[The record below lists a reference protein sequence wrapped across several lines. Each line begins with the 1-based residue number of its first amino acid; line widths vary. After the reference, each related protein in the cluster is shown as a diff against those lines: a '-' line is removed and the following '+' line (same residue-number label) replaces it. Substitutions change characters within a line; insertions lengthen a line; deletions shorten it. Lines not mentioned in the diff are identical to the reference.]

1 MAEGATQQSGG
12 SSSSRSRSRRSSAV
26 KSGVTVVYLQERESK
41 NFMRFEEEVENGKDP
56 IVGSYFYIGK
66 KLFDKLGKPDAI
78 EVQIKP
84 TE

>member
-1 MAEGATQQSGG
+1 MADAPA
-12 SSSSRSRSRRSSAV
+12 SSTPRPRRSRSRAPV
-26 KSGVTVVYLQERESK
+26 KTGVTVVYLQERESK

-66 KLFDKLGKPDAI
+66 PLFDRLGKPDAI